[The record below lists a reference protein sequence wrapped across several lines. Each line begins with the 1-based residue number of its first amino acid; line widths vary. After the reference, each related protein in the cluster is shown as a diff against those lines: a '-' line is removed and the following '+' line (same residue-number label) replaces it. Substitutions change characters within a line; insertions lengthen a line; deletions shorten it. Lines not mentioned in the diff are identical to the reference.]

1 MRQCRWIQCLAVA
14 AALAA
19 GSAAHAQGAA
29 FPNKPVR
36 LIIAFTPG
44 SSTDIVGRAVAAKL
58 SEYWG
63 QPVVAENRAG
73 AGGSIGSAVV
83 VQSPPD
89 GYTLL
94 ANSSAHVANPGIYAK
109 LPYDTLKDFTN
120 LAPLAG
126 GPNVLFVGADSG
138 MKTFADFIAAAKARP
153 GQLNFSSAGIGSG
166 THFNL
171 EKLKLMTGID
181 VTHVPY
187 KGTPEAIA
195 DTIAGRVCCY
205 FAPINAA
212 LPHIKGGKAVALAV
226 SSAKRSSLLPDVPT
240 IAESGVP
247 KFDYTLWI
255 GLWGPPG
262 MPADVA
268 DKINKDVN
276 RALASPD
283 LNERLVN
290 LGTLPMSMSSPEF
303 TQFIRAEV
311 DETAAHPQGR
321 RHQAAVTGHAR

>member
-1 MRQCRWIQCLAVA
+1 LRA
-14 AALAA
+14 AGCAAFLAA
-19 GSAAHAQGAA
+19 GAA
-29 FPNKPVR
+29 FAQSAYPTKPVR

-58 SEYWG
+58 QEFWG
-63 QPVVAENRAG
+63 QPVVAENRVG
-73 AGGSIGSAVV
+73 AGGSIGSAVA

-109 LPYDTLKDFTN
+109 LPYDTLKDFSN
-120 LAPLAG
+120 IAPLAG

-171 EKLKLMTGID
+171 EKLKLMTRID

-212 LPHIKGGKAVALAV
+212 LPHIKGGRAVALAV

-262 MPADVA
+262 MPADVV

-283 LNERLVN
+283 LGDRLAN
-290 LGTLPMSMSSPEF
+290 LGTLPMSMSSAEF
-303 TQFIRAEV
+303 TQFIRAEIE
-311 DETAAHPQGR
+311 ETARILKVAGIKPQ
-321 RHQAAVTGHAR
+321 